1 MIIQMSDRL
10 KKFLVRKLSLYCCCA
25 TGTPKNIGVFSHLKK
40 ARSPELLFFF
50 EKQNKWKNTHI
61 LKKPQHFFLSRLEP
75 INEMLMPKWA
85 PEKPKTCKP
94 QILVHSN
101 IFTLFSLLTLS
112 IKILWKKMACTN
124 MFYNYM
130 LLHYNNLKRTGVT
143 YHSWSSCMWRKRFR
157 YSLGSSNWEGMGNI
171 DS

>member
-1 MIIQMSDRL
+1 MQQEL
-10 KKFLVRKLSLYCCCA
+10 QKYW
-25 TGTPKNIGVFSHLKK
+25 VFSDLKQ
-40 ARSPELLFFF
+40 ARSPDLLFFWKT
-50 EKQNKWKNTHI
+50 KQMKKHTHT
-61 LKKPQHFFLSRLEP
+61 KKTQHLFFFWRRLGP
-75 INEMLMPKWA
+75 INEMLMPLWA
-85 PEKPKTCKP
+85 PEKLKTCKP

-101 IFTLFSLLTLS
+101 LFAVFSLLSLS
-112 IKILWKKMACTN
+112 LKYCGKNGFIN